1 MDTLS
6 YEYGRQLSHDHPT
19 EIWVVPLAATSGPK
33 ASSAS
38 EEACAV
44 PSTATDNCVKS
55 SARSPRQRAS
65 YVQVSLA
72 SDPGL
77 LQSIALRQSRV
88 SSLSTL

>member
-55 SARSPRQRAS
+55 FGAQSSTTGELRAS
-65 YVQVSLA
+65 V
-72 SDPGL
+72 P
-77 LQSIALRQSRV
+77 RE
-88 SSLSTL
+88 